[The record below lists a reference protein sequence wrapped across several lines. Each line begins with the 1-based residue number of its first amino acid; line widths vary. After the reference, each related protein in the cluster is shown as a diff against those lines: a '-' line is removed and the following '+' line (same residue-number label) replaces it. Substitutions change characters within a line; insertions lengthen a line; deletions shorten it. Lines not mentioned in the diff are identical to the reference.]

1 MKNQGQSNWMPTC
14 GVGEGGAASTG
25 DRVEALL
32 ASLHKATAPSSC
44 CLELDEP
51 RRPISNSRPTWTDA
65 HFQNR
70 KSTKGVYTKKKHELK
85 YQTHKSILLR
95 RCIP

>member
-1 MKNQGQSNWMPTC
+1 MRTEDNSTGFKPTC

-32 ASLHKATAPSSC
+32 ANLHKATALSSC

-51 RRPISNSRPTWTDA
+51 RSPISNSRPAWADA
-65 HFQNR
+65 QLQNR
-70 KSTKGVYTKKKHELK
+70 TGTKRNLYNKKQQE
-85 YQTHKSILLR
+85 SN
-95 RCIP
+95 P